1 MSAFGRRADTAA
13 VAVLGPARGLVAS
26 TPQAVTALLQPLVAH
41 RFDPARDG
49 ARPRGE
55 LAAELAVLV
64 DTTLAD
70 QALWLDAKVRR
81 GLVTQFLHGII
92 AAGSDAAPAAA
103 ALVARSALPGAA
115 LGDPAAAPA
124 QSEVARVVPLVYPL
138 VMERIDSAAAAKL
151 GRGELARRLT
161 SVVADVLT
169 ELALQLNQREQRE
182 LVTLLLDDMLGLGP
196 LEPLLADDSIN
207 DILVNGAAQVFVE
220 RRGRLEHTDVT
231 FRDNAHVMAVVTR
244 IVTQIGRRVDEASPL
259 VDEDLMLVQPRPPGL
274 PEDPPPPPIT
284 LQEVARLP
292 LVIPS
297 RPNVIRM
304 HVEAEMAAIG
314 CRPTIA
320 LEIDGVS
327 AILDLVADGA
337 GHAILSRNAVASSVK
352 PSAFTVRAIGQPPLR
367 TRLSLA
373 TSSAR
378 PATLTQQATMELVR
392 ATAQARLSAT

>member
-1 MSAFGRRADTAA
+1 MAA
-13 VAVLGPARGLVAS
+13 ASCTRWSGPAKS
-26 TPQAVTALLQPLVAH
+26 
-41 RFDPARDG
+41 
-49 ARPRGE
+49 
-55 LAAELAVLV
+55 
-64 DTTLAD
+64 
-70 QALWLDAKVRR
+70 W
-81 GLVTQFLHGII
+81 
-92 AAGSDAAPAAA
+92 AGCA
-103 ALVARSALPGAA
+103 ARSPGAWPFG
-115 LGDPAAAPA
+115 LPP
-124 QSEVARVVPLVYPL
+124 SLARVLTVPLTRAFRQQMPEAQL
-138 VMERIDSAAAAKL
+138 SISEGL
-151 GRGELARRLT
+151 
-161 SVVADVLT
+161 SVT
-169 ELALQLNQREQRE
+169 MQEW
-182 LVTLLLDDMLGLGP
+182 
-196 LEPLLADDSIN
+196 
-207 DILVNGAAQVFVE
+207 LVNGRLDIAVLYNAQPAT
-220 RRGRLEHTDVT
+220 G
-231 FRDNAHVMAVVTR
+231 
-244 IVTQIGRRVDEASPL
+244 IEATPL
-259 VDEDLMLVQPRPPGL
+259 VDEELMLVQPRPSGL
-274 PEDPPPPPIT
+274 QEDPPPPPIT

-297 RPNVIRM
+297 RPNAIRM